1 VSSDFSHLQASQRA
15 IAELSNEERIDWIRQ
30 ERWIQYPRA
39 KRILERLADLV
50 DYPPR
55 HRMPC
60 LAIYGSTGMGKT
72 RIVQKFLRDNRARF
86 DKKLGRTRLP
96 VVSIQMP
103 PTPDLRDLYE
113 EILTGMGAVFSPGTS
128 VTTLRHRIRAL
139 AEQLE
144 VRMLIVDEIHA
155 LLVGTPRQQRIIL
168 TAIRLLAND
177 LRTPLVC
184 LGIEE
189 ANRALMTDD
198 QLADRF
204 AAAELPPGR
213 TTTRLSSCCSAL
225 NLPCPSASPQNFEIR
240 GFVSGFSA

>member
-72 RIVQKFLRDNRARF
+72 RIIQKFLRDNRARF
-86 DKKLGRTRLP
+86 DKKIGRTRVP

-113 EILTGMGAVFSPGTS
+113 EILTGMGGIFSTGTS

-144 VRMLIVDEIHA
+144 VRMLIIDEIHA
-155 LLVGTPRQQRIIL
+155 LLNGTPRLQRIGL

-177 LRTPLVC
+177 LRIPLVC
-184 LGIEE
+184 VGIEE

-204 AAAELPPGR
+204 AAANCRPGR
-213 TTTRLSSCCSAL
+213 MMRLLSNCY
-225 NLPCPSASPQNFEIR
+225 
-240 GFVSGFSA
+240 

>member
-1 VSSDFSHLQASQRA
+1 VSSDFSRLQASQRA
-15 IAELSNEERIDWIRQ
+15 VAELSNEERIDWIRQ

-55 HRMPC
+55 PRMPC

-72 RIVQKFLRDNRARF
+72 RIVQKVLRDNRARF

-96 VVSIQMP
+96 VVSIPMP
-103 PTPDLRDLYE
+103 PEPNLRDLYE
-113 EILTGMGAVFSPGTS
+113 EILTGMSGVFFPGTS

-144 VRMLIVDEIHA
+144 VRMLIIDEIHA
-155 LLVGTPRQQRIIL
+155 LLVGTPRLQRITL

-177 LRTPLVC
+177 LRIPLVC

-204 AAAELPPGR
+204 AAALPAWENDEAFEQLLLSFESTLPPI
-213 TTTRLSSCCSAL
+213 
-225 NLPCPSASPQNFEIR
+225 F
-240 GFVSGFSA
+240 